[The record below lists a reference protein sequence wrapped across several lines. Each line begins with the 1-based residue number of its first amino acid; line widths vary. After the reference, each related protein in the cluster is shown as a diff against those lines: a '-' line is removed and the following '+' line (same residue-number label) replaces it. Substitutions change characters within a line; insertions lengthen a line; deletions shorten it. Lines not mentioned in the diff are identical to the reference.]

1 LHCAARWANNIRT
14 MARLYTRTD
23 AGRRIWDAQSSQVPL
38 ESRRVLGLVGRDT
51 DPKDL
56 RAKLGW
62 SESAVNDIL
71 EELEQGGWVQSVE
84 AAPSRSELDFTGNFL
99 VADIQAAQQ
108 RMREDLDF
116 TGPLSPDVL
125 RAAREKK

>member
-1 LHCAARWANNIRT
+1 
-14 MARLYTRTD
+14 
-23 AGRRIWDAQSSQVPL
+23 
-38 ESRRVLGLVGRDT
+38 VGRDT
-51 DPKDL
+51 DPSDL

-71 EELEQGGWVQSVE
+71 EELEQGGWVQSAE

-108 RMREDLDF
+108 RMREELDF
-116 TGPLSPDVL
+116 TQPLSAEDL
-125 RAAREKK
+125 RAAREKKK

>member
-1 LHCAARWANNIRT
+1 

-51 DPKDL
+51 DPSDL

-84 AAPSRSELDFTGNFL
+84 AAPSRSELDFTGNFH

-116 TGPLSPDVL
+116 TGPLSADVL